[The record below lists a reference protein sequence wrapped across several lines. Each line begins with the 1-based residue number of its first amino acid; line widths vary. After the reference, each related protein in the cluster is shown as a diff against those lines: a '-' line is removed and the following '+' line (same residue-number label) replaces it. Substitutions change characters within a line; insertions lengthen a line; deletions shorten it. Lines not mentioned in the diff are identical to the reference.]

1 MSGNTVPIEPL
12 LHVNERALLGDT
24 AVKDIG
30 RDEGH
35 PRSSTRPRLELVP
48 AALRRGA
55 HSRVG
60 MAAVALGSLVLILA
74 AQLVLSILTSEG
86 AYEIARLQVQQRDL
100 TRVERVLTQH
110 VEKLA
115 SPQNLA
121 ENAAQLGMVVNS
133 TPSYL
138 RLSDGAILG
147 QLVTNA
153 RQAQQ
158 NSVPNAELAGLPLV
172 SAEGLLVGRDSLEQG
187 MAKPDAVTQPVR
199 WEGLLPAPKTR

>member
-1 MSGNTVPIEPL
+1 MSGNTVPIEVLTPEQ
-12 LHVNERALLGDT
+12 EREFLE
-24 AVKDIG
+24 V
-30 RDEGH
+30 
-35 PRSSTRPRLELVP
+35 PRIDAAGGAQPNPETSSRPRLELVP
-48 AALRRGA
+48 SVFRRGA

-60 MAAVALGSLVLILA
+60 MAAVALGSLVVILA
-74 AQLVLSILTSEG
+74 AQLLLSILTSEG

-121 ENAAQLGMVVNS
+121 ENAVQLGMVVNS

-138 RLSDGAILG
+138 RLSDGAVLG

-153 RQAQQ
+153 RQAPA
-158 NSVPNAELAGLPLV
+158 NTVPNAELAGLPLV
-172 SAEGLLVGRDSLEQG
+172 SAEGAQVSRDSLDAG
-187 MAKPDAVTQPVR
+187 MANANVVTKPVR